1 MKIAFFLAKSYSY
14 VFLRKTRKQ
23 LCLYLTLDHI
33 YTIKN
38 TILIIQLFKMT
49 FTINDHKSFLK
60 TTNINPIAKSGTSS
74 VKTSGVVK

>member
-38 TILIIQLFKMT
+38 TILII
-49 FTINDHKSFLK
+49 
-60 TTNINPIAKSGTSS
+60 
-74 VKTSGVVK
+74 

>member
-1 MKIAFFLAKSYSY
+1 MKCKNQIIIKIAFFVFYFAQCRRSVKMKIAFFLAKSYSY

-38 TILIIQLFKMT
+38 TILII
-49 FTINDHKSFLK
+49 
-60 TTNINPIAKSGTSS
+60 
-74 VKTSGVVK
+74 